1 MKTININ
8 LPQNGYD
15 IYIGNGII
23 KQVTKKIKSLDLKKN
38 LFFVVDKN
46 VYELYSSQI
55 DLLIKN
61 YKGKVNLLV
70 VEASEKFKSFKTLE
84 LIYKN
89 LLENDY
95 SRDTLLLA
103 IGGGII
109 GDICGFAAAT
119 FSRGI
124 QSVQIPTTLL
134 STVDSSVG
142 GKTGINFSNTKNI
155 IGTFNQPNFVLID
168 VNFLK
173 TLSKEE
179 LLSGLGEIVKYAF
192 LTNIQFYKYVKKN
205 INEVYSKNPKTF
217 TKIIEET
224 VRFKGDVVISDEKET
239 GNRKMLNLGHTFAHA
254 FEVETK
260 FELKHGQAVIVGI
273 ASSLFL
279 SFKIGLISKL
289 KLDEL
294 LELIYIFKDEIRIGR
309 INFDNA
315 ISIMQRDKKN
325 KDGKIK
331 FVLIKDIG
339 NILIDVEANRDDI
352 IYSLENGIGVFKWK

>member
-1 MKTININ
+1 M
-8 LPQNGYD
+8 
-15 IYIGNGII
+15 
-23 KQVTKKIKSLDLKKN
+23 
-38 LFFVVDKN
+38 
-46 VYELYSSQI
+46 
-55 DLLIKN
+55 
-61 YKGKVNLLV
+61 
-70 VEASEKFKSFKTLE
+70 
-84 LIYKN
+84 
-89 LLENDY
+89 
-95 SRDTLLLA
+95 
-103 IGGGII
+103 
-109 GDICGFAAAT
+109 
-119 FSRGI
+119 
-124 QSVQIPTTLL
+124 
-134 STVDSSVG
+134 
-142 GKTGINFSNTKNI
+142 
-155 IGTFNQPNFVLID
+155 
-168 VNFLK
+168 
-173 TLSKEE
+173 
-179 LLSGLGEIVKYAF
+179 
-192 LTNIQFYKYVKKN
+192 
-205 INEVYSKNPKTF
+205 
-217 TKIIEET
+217 
-224 VRFKGDVVISDEKET
+224 VISDEKET

>member
-1 MKTININ
+1 METININ
-8 LPQNGYD
+8 LPQNGYNVFV
-15 IYIGNGII
+15 GNGII
-23 KQVTKKIKSLDLKKN
+23 NQLFKMIKSHSLNKN
-38 LFFVVDKN
+38 LFFVIDKN
-46 VYELYSSQI
+46 VHSLYSTQI
-55 DLLIKN
+55 DLINSK
-61 YKGKVNLLV
+61 YKGKVNLIKI
-70 VEASEKFKSFKTLE
+70 EASEKLKSFKTME
-84 LIYKN
+84 KIYAN

-95 SRDTLLLA
+95 SRDTLLIA
-103 IGGGII
+103 IGGGIV
-109 GDICGFAAAT
+109 GDICGFVAAT

-134 STVDSSVG
+134 SAVDSSVG
-142 GKTGINFSNTKNI
+142 GKTGINFENTKNI
-155 IGTFNQPNFVLID
+155 IGAFNQPNFVLID

-173 TLSKEE
+173 TLSKVE
-179 LLSGLGEIVKYAF
+179 LLSGLGEIVKYAY

-205 INEVYSKNPKTF
+205 INEVFSKNLKIF